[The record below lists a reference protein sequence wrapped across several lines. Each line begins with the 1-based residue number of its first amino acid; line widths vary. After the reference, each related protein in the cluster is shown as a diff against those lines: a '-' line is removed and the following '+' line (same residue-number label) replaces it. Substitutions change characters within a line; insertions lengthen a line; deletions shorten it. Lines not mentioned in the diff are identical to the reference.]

1 MYYLEIQGLFKTSS
15 QIQGL
20 FNIVRIPDV
29 SGEATQEKNMK
40 QKRKPLERFL
50 KGQMKPN
57 TFSCLKKSYTCCRS
71 DSVSNI
77 HNLAGISIFGSED
90 STCSQSAKNTWS
102 SCTSLL
108 TSAVLRPGDRIE
120 VKRKQPVECV
130 VWKAALTSH

>member
-57 TFSCLKKSYTCCRS
+57 TFSCFKKKELY
-71 DSVSNI
+71 
-77 HNLAGISIFGSED
+77 
-90 STCSQSAKNTWS
+90 
-102 SCTSLL
+102 LL
-108 TSAVLRPGDRIE
+108 PQR
-120 VKRKQPVECV
+120 
-130 VWKAALTSH
+130 